1 MRCIAVFDIGKTNK
15 KLFLFNQ
22 QYDIVWETST
32 QFAETVDEDGDACE
46 DVDHLTSWVR
56 QAMQDVLAKPEFD
69 VLALNVST
77 YGASLVCVDEQGQAV
92 GPLYNYLKVYP
103 AELSKQ
109 FYDNYGPEENVSVAT
124 ASPALGSLNSG
135 LALYR
140 IRHQQPDLFAKM
152 RYALHLPQ
160 YVSSLFTGQFQSDL
174 TSIGCHTML
183 WDFDQQQYHDW
194 VTAEQLAQKL
204 APLFPGNAVID
215 IDVCGKPMKVGVG
228 LHDSSAALIPYLVQL
243 RDGSDPRPFVLIS
256 TGTWCISLNPFNTQP
271 LTAEELQYDCLC
283 YLNYQGQAV
292 KASRL
297 FAGYEHEQQ
306 VQRLATHFN
315 VPLDTYKHVPYDPSL
330 IDELPTRPVQPV
342 PSPLTTKQSAVL
354 VQSAFTRRAL
364 SDFATYEQAYHQLVH
379 DIVAQQLVSTELV
392 LHRSPVKRLFVDGGF
407 SKNPIYMALL
417 ASAFPHLD
425 VSAASVAQATA
436 LGAALAIHDSWN
448 PLPLPDNL
456 VQLLSVSASIGKT
469 A

>member
-32 QFAETVDEDGDACE
+32 QFAETVDDDGDACE

-69 VLALNVST
+69 VQAMNVST

-92 GPLYNYLKVYP
+92 GPLYNYLKAYP

-109 FYDNYGPEENVSVAT
+109 FYDNYGPEEPVSVAT

-140 IRHQQPDLFAKM
+140 IRHQQPDLLNRM

-160 YVSSLFTGQFQSDL
+160 YVSSLFTGQFHSDL
-174 TSIGCHTML
+174 TSIGCHTLL
-183 WDFDQQQYHDW
+183 WDFDRQHYHNW
-194 VTAEQLAQKL
+194 VTTEQLDQKL

-215 IDVCGKPMKVGVG
+215 TDVYGKPMKVGVG
-228 LHDSSAALIPYLVQL
+228 LHDSSAALIPYLASF
-243 RDGSDPRPFVLIS
+243 DEPFVLIS

-306 VQRLATHFN
+306 VQRLAAHFG
-315 VPLDTYKHVPYDPSL
+315 VPVDTYKHVPYDPSL

-342 PSPLTTKQSAVL
+342 PNPLSSKQPAVL
-354 VQSAFTRRAL
+354 VQSAFTRREL
-364 SDFATYEQAYHQLVH
+364 SDFETYEQAYHQLVH
-379 DIVAQQLVSTELV
+379 DIVAQQLISTELV

-448 PLPLPDNL
+448 PLSLPDDL
-456 VQLLSVSASIGKT
+456 VQLRPVSASIGKT

>member
-1 MRCIAVFDIGKTNK
+1 MHIAVFDIGKTNK

-32 QFAETVDEDGDACE
+32 QFAETVDEDGDTCE
-46 DVDHLTSWVR
+46 DVEHLTNWVQ
-56 QAMQDVLAKPEFD
+56 QALQEVLAKPEFD
-69 VLALNVST
+69 VQALNFST
-77 YGASLVCVDEQGQAV
+77 YGASLVCVDERGEAV
-92 GPLYNYLKVYP
+92 GPLYNYLKAYP
-103 AELSKQ
+103 DDLTRQ
-109 FYDNYGPEENVSVAT
+109 FYETYGPEEQVSVET

-140 IRHQQPDLFAKM
+140 TRYQKPDLFSRM

-160 YVSSLFTGQFQSDL
+160 YVSALITKQFHADL

-183 WDFDQQQYHDW
+183 WDFDRQRYHDW
-194 VTAEQLAQKL
+194 VMAEQLDQKL
-204 APLFPGNAVID
+204 APLFPGNAVMNTT
-215 IDVCGKPMKVGVG
+215 VYGKPMQVGVG
-228 LHDSSAALIPYLVQL
+228 LHDSSAALIPYLASFSQ
-243 RDGSDPRPFVLIS
+243 PFVLIS

-283 YLNYQGQAV
+283 FLNYQGQPV

-306 VQRLATHFN
+306 VQRLAAHFG
-315 VPLDTYKHVPYDPSL
+315 VPVDTYKRVAYDPSL
-330 IDELPTRPVQPV
+330 IDELPARPVQPV
-342 PSPLTTKQSAVL
+342 PDPITTKQPAVL
-354 VQSAFTRRAL
+354 VQSAFVRRDLA
-364 SDFATYEQAYHQLVH
+364 DFDTYERAYHQLIH

-392 LHRSPVKRLFVDGGF
+392 LHRSPVDRIFVDGGF

-417 ASAFPHLD
+417 ASAFPQLN
-425 VSAASVAQATA
+425 VSAATVAQATA

-456 VQLLSVSASIGKT
+456 VQLRPVDVPVGKP